1 LIVNNDSCLLNKTIL
16 RFVKYRQATLNVK
29 GSHQR
34 IGITAWDS
42 PQKSHSS
49 PMPRCG
55 EAHAMTV
62 PFTLHK
68 PRSPTTKPILR
79 VLMQTDHR
87 RGAASPS
94 NQSRTRQQSNVP
106 SKRERALK
114 VVSVKLDVPVI
125 QQETW
130 QSHSPPWQCFFFFP
144 QKSGPV
150 VRCALIYSCSLCHH
164 LLRLPSASSASAKK
178 RLDMVIAFDE
188 LSSAFS
194 RDFLRALHRPRAE
207 SHTSVGAQTRCS
219 TLRWCSDIRSMR
231 PKRPPRACFWR

>member
-130 QSHSPPWQCFFFFP
+130 QSHSPPWQCFFFSSKVRP
-144 QKSGPV
+144 
-150 VRCALIYSCSLCHH
+150 RCALRPH
-164 LLRLPSASSASAKK
+164 LFLLFVSSPAASPQRIVRIGQEALGHGHSVRRAVLSIFTRLSPRSPPPS
-178 RLDMVIAFDE
+178 RGIPHI
-188 LSSAFS
+188 
-194 RDFLRALHRPRAE
+194 RR
-207 SHTSVGAQTRCS
+207 S
-219 TLRWCSDIRSMR
+219 TDTV
-231 PKRPPRACFWR
+231 